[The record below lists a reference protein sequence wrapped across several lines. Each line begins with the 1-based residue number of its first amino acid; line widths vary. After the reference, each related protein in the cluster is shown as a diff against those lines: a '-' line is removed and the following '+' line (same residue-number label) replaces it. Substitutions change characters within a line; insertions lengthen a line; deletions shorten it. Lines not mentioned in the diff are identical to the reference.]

1 MEPRSRQSEV
11 SDTGSDH
18 SVFRRAR
25 LKLTAVYILIVA
37 VIVIGFSAFLY
48 LNLQQ
53 SLNEGNGIDGDFSSN
68 EAQQQ
73 FVAHTLATFENNLL
87 IVDAAILLCA
97 GAFGYWFAGYTLRPI
112 QQSLE
117 AQQAFSEKAS
127 HELRTPLAVM
137 RNDFEVLLRNSAP
150 TKEMMHS
157 ALKSSI
163 EEIDRLSGMTK
174 DLLTL
179 ARSHTAAQA
188 PSEKVDLADLAKSTA
203 GKIRQL
209 SENKGVRLNV
219 SAEGSISVLGWP
231 GDLARALTN
240 LLQNAIEHTSRNGT
254 IVLDVQR
261 EGAQAVMR
269 ISDTGRGIDEKDLPH
284 VFERF
289 YKGEGTTGSGLGLS
303 IVKELVVQHGGS
315 VSIESEKGKGTAVT
329 ICLPLSA

>member
-1 MEPRSRQSEV
+1 MEPRLRQSEA

-37 VIVIGFSAFLY
+37 IIVIGFSAFLY

-53 SLNEGNGIDGDFSSN
+53 SLNEGNGVDGDFSSN

-73 FVAHTLATFENNLL
+73 FVTHTLATFENDLL
-87 IVDAAILLCA
+87 VIDATILLFA

-112 QQSLE
+112 QRSLE

-137 RNDFEVLLRNSAP
+137 RNEFEVLLRNSAP
-150 TKEMMHS
+150 TKELMHS
-157 ALKSSI
+157 ALKSGI
-163 EEIDRLSGMTK
+163 EEIDRLSGMTR

-179 ARSHTAAQA
+179 ARSHTAIQTS
-188 PSEKVDLADLAKSTA
+188 SEKVDLAELAKSTA
-203 GKIRQL
+203 NKIRQL
-209 SENKGVRLNV
+209 SENKGIRLNV
-219 SAEGSISVLGWP
+219 SAEGSIFVLGWT
-231 GDLARALTN
+231 GELTRALTN
-240 LLQNAIEHTSRNGT
+240 LLQNAIEHTPKDGT
-254 IVLDVQR
+254 ITLDVQR
-261 EGAQAVMR
+261 EGVQAIMH
-269 ISDTGRGIDEKDLPH
+269 ISDTGRGIEAKDLPH

-303 IVKELVVQHGGS
+303 IVKELIEQHGGS
-315 VSIESEKGKGTAVT
+315 VSIESEKGKGTSVT
-329 ICLPLSA
+329 VRLPIST